1 MKFRRGIVVCSV
13 LLAGCFPQESPV
25 RIPKYESLAEALGE
39 LLRDRTALVIA
50 HRLSTIA
57 DADNIIVL
65 NQGRIVEQGRKDDL
79 VATSGEF
86 AKLWHLQTR

>member
-1 MKFRRGIVVCSV
+1 MSIYISTGGYSNLSADKSSEKLI
-13 LLAGCFPQESPV
+13 Q
-25 RIPKYESLAEALGE
+25 EALE
-39 LLRDRTALVIA
+39 KMYQTRTILVIA